1 MMTGSFTEM
10 AQQVASKAFDKQLN
24 VDETER
30 LVSAIGGGAVLL
42 TTANLR
48 SLRGLLATVVGA
60 SLVYRGVTGHCPFY
74 SFLGLKTCGQ
84 ESRGKDCGSQSNSG
98 SRERVGFGA

>member
-1 MMTGSFTEM
+1 MMTGSFTEI

-84 ESRGKDCGSQSNSG
+84 ESRGKNCGSLSNSG